1 MGRRREG
8 IRGRGH
14 SLVGVQRYR
23 DQRDF
28 DGGWWRKALP
38 HLETIFTV
46 VRREIMRDEG
56 SNNSELVAQAGR
68 TLLEAIDEKRMQ
80 LQQLR
85 VGGDERSCVGGVL
98 DRGEA
103 LDG

>member
-1 MGRRREG
+1 
-8 IRGRGH
+8 
-14 SLVGVQRYR
+14 
-23 DQRDF
+23 
-28 DGGWWRKALP
+28 
-38 HLETIFTV
+38 
-46 VRREIMRDEG
+46 MRDEG